1 MDLLFHK
8 YASPFLLLDGY
19 IRTNRF
25 CEFIDEFMKLHDED
39 IKWEYFMHKIFDRSW
54 NEFSQTVDEDMMKQE
69 QGKFTESSF
78 ETTIQTSM
86 DILSG
91 FNPEK

>member
-1 MDLLFHK
+1 
-8 YASPFLLLDGY
+8 
-19 IRTNRF
+19 
-25 CEFIDEFMKLHDED
+25 
-39 IKWEYFMHKIFDRSW
+39 MHKIFDRSW
-54 NEFSQTVDEDMMKQE
+54 NEFSQAVDEDMMKQE